1 MTDDEITSG
10 LNQKSAITGKPYTSV
25 IQPNHVEAVFTM
37 IETDSGTQ
45 IWKYARYFD
54 NPQFWTSPF
63 QYNVV
68 DEDKQYSKPKPAEFE
83 MYNLTDDPL
92 EQVNLAHPA
101 HRDRSTR
108 KIEKHL
114 RELLM
119 EQRKGKRQ
127 YPEALREYA
136 SYL

>member
-1 MTDDEITSG
+1 
-10 LNQKSAITGKPYTSV
+10 
-25 IQPNHVEAVFTM
+25 VEAVFTTV
-37 IETDSGTQ
+37 ETDGGNQ

-54 NPQFWTSPF
+54 NPQFRTSPF

-68 DEDKQYSKPKPAEFE
+68 DENGKPERYSKPRPAEFE

-92 EQVNLAHPA
+92 EQVNLAHPS
-101 HRDRSTR
+101 HRDRSTQ

-119 EQRKGKRQ
+119 EQRRQKRQ
-127 YPEALREYA
+127 YPEPLRKYA